1 VNPLREIG
9 SVKWF
14 RRMRQTAHSK
24 YISSEEESQKTTE
37 IAYLFRR
44 FRKVES
50 RSNSPAR
57 RDLSLE
63 AGEAGFI
70 KMEDVVRI
78 FKIGGID
85 CLTPDHIA
93 SLFDPDQHTT
103 IPIKMNP
110 NLMLT
115 FQEFRDALCSESTNS
130 RFRDIIRNVRKRIV
144 QTKLETVEDL
154 IYLPMTLRKMINYLY
169 ERC

>member
-1 VNPLREIG
+1 MGGQSQRGALKIKLSGVDIQLTKEEEENPYSDAVNPLREIG

-63 AGEAGFI
+63 AGEAGVI

-93 SLFDPDQHTT
+93 SLFDPDQHATT
-103 IPIKMNP
+103 PRKMNP
-110 NLMLT
+110 N
-115 FQEFRDALCSESTNS
+115 
-130 RFRDIIRNVRKRIV
+130 
-144 QTKLETVEDL
+144 
-154 IYLPMTLRKMINYLY
+154 
-169 ERC
+169 

>member
-1 VNPLREIG
+1 M
-9 SVKWF
+9 KWF

-57 RDLSLE
+57 RDLTLE
-63 AGEAGFI
+63 AGEAGVI

-78 FKIGGID
+78 FRIGGID

-93 SLFDPDQHTT
+93 SLFDPDWQATT
-103 IPIKMNP
+103 PRKMNP
-110 NLMLT
+110 NWMLT
-115 FQEFRDALCSESTNS
+115 YQEFRDALSSEATNA

-144 QTKLETVEDL
+144 QSKLETVEDL
-154 IYLPMTLRKMINYLY
+154 IYLPMTLSKMIKYLS